1 MSSISLSSSSSV
13 FTVHVRVKFDLGNK
27 KFVNELVLSSNDK
40 VGAIRKMVSRNID
53 TILRIK
59 LETKDGEK
67 VVDEDEMLGRYVG
80 HKTIHATAI
89 CGPNMLVYWRSMYS
103 PAASA
108 GQSSE
113 SVDAG
118 SPSAESFNLRLMPR
132 GTHLGDEELVFRNDS
147 SRSKTQQNQAYM
159 ASISTGQKARSTLSA
174 STARMSQPGSR
185 SANSSSVS
193 VNQVGGSSGSGSGS
207 GRSASSVGHY
217 GSAGRASGSR
227 LPARASAGSVPPS
240 PSVEHSEAFGGAR
253 RKPGPPNGPPTP
265 GGHQRKPSV
274 DARGFLRSLNDLF
287 FAKFCL
293 DELFYREFREQLVKR
308 IQECTYRYD
317 PADLQDILD
326 DVSEACKSTR
336 LNLDAVSQ
344 WRLNYFTRDQSA
356 SVIDHIFLINANVM
370 MFDPKHS
377 TICLDSYCADPLCS
391 EIHAGRVTEEEK
403 AKAFRRTINIVL
415 NEALRVRLINK
426 DQKTTI
432 RQRLVK
438 SVFAAED
445 RVNIIREMAVLIML
459 AQDERHRELIS
470 YALNALGQAW
480 LPSDTS
486 VTDVDEDCNLDPDM
500 VYRKAL
506 GAINNAYLESI
517 LDVRRLGMSISVEEV
532 GRLRDLWARN
542 STKVPEGNVLTLPML
557 LHLLVHCSETELQ
570 EALPQAGV
578 SVAAMA
584 KAGGESGSGLGGRIE
599 QVEDAA
605 LQIVQN
611 LGLAWELG
619 DNPPRDLRQFC
630 MVLLLDLGSVLSMFL
645 VPETLRNVSDAND
658 SDAREIGTV
667 DDGLFCRWWEV
678 CDAVIRFERAH
689 KRFYSALL
697 VTFIRISSEKL
708 LAQKADFDPELFL
721 SMVVELLTEYRK
733 RRPDYEAIV
742 LTADGRLVS
751 QGTAQA
757 AAAASSE
764 ALPGARALDRR
775 TREDI
780 GSEFDR
786 LFAWVDQ
793 QLPSGNRIRSL
804 SRAPSPRSGRTT
816 SWQNMAA
823 AGHGSNMRSPSAA
836 SIGYNSS
843 TGGNR
848 VASPAPPMPTNPQSA
863 SRERF

>member
-1 MSSISLSSSSSV
+1 
-13 FTVHVRVKFDLGNK
+13 
-27 KFVNELVLSSNDK
+27 
-40 VGAIRKMVSRNID
+40 
-53 TILRIK
+53 
-59 LETKDGEK
+59 
-67 VVDEDEMLGRYVG
+67 MLQ
-80 HKTIHATAI
+80 
-89 CGPNMLVYWRSMYS
+89 SMYS
-103 PAASA
+103 PATSA

-113 SVDAG
+113 SVDTG
-118 SPSAESFNLRLMPR
+118 SPSAESFNSRLMPR

-147 SRSKTQQNQAYM
+147 SRSKTQQNQSYM
-159 ASISTGQKARSTLSA
+159 ASISTGQKARTTLNA
-174 STARMSQPGSR
+174 SSARMSQPGSR
-185 SANSSSVS
+185 SASSSSLS
-193 VNQVGGSSGSGSGS
+193 VNQTSG

-217 GSAGRASGSR
+217 GSAGRSSGSR
-227 LPARASAGSVPPS
+227 LPARASAGMVSAGSVPPS
-240 PSVEHSEAFGGAR
+240 PSAEHSEAFGGAK
-253 RKPGPPNGPPTP
+253 RKTGPANGPPSTP
-265 GGHQRKPSV
+265 GGHQRKQSV

-308 IQECTYRYD
+308 IQESTYRYD
-317 PADLQDILD
+317 PADLQDILE

-356 SVIDHIFLINANVM
+356 SVIDYIFLINANVM

-377 TICLDSYCADPLCS
+377 SICLDSFCADPLCS
-391 EIHAGRVTEEEK
+391 EIHAGRITEEDK

-426 DQKTTI
+426 DQKASI

-445 RVNIIREMAVLIML
+445 RVNVIREMAVLIML

-486 VTDVDEDCNLDPDM
+486 VTDVEEDCNLDPDM

-506 GAINNAYLESI
+506 GAINNTYLESI
-517 LDVRRLGMSISVEEV
+517 LDVRRLGMSISIEEV

-542 STKVPEGNVLTLPML
+542 STKVPEGKVLTLPML
-557 LHLLVHCSETELQ
+557 LHLLVHCSEPELQ

-584 KAGGESGSGLGGRIE
+584 KAGGEAGSGLGSRIE

-645 VPETLRNVSDAND
+645 VPETPRTPSDTND

-678 CDAVIRFERAH
+678 CESVVRFERAH

-733 RRPDYEAIV
+733 RRPDYEAVV
-742 LTADGRLVS
+742 LTADGRLSS
-751 QGTAQA
+751 QATAQA
-757 AAAASSE
+757 ASSSE
-764 ALPGARALDRR
+764 ALPSARVLDRR

-793 QLPSGNRIRSL
+793 QLPSGNRVRSL
-804 SRAPSPRSGRTT
+804 SRAPSPKSGRTP

-823 AGHGSNMRSPSAA
+823 TGHSSTMRSSSSA

-843 TGGNR
+843 TSGNR
-848 VASPAPPMPTNPQSA
+848 VASPAPPMPANPQSA
-863 SRERF
+863 TRERF